1 MTLPLNS
8 IQDVGLNGVII
19 VALLAFAAMTAIQ
32 FRRTRRADRERRLI
46 RTALDNMLQGLCMF
60 DGQQRLVLCNSR
72 YLQMYNIA
80 PEKVSP
86 GITLQQIVDM
96 RFEAKSCPKM
106 SKEEYLVWR
115 DKIAVSDTQSE
126 TIVELMDGRIFR
138 IRHQPMP
145 GHGWVATHED
155 VTEQQKAEVQRALGM
170 EQETRRS
177 MIEAAI
183 VSFRDGVETLLH
195 TVTTSVS
202 AMRETASTLS
212 TTADETA
219 QRTAGAVK
227 TSDVASAG
235 THSAAEA
242 AEELLSTIA
251 SISEELRETAG
262 LVEIAVGEANTANA
276 EIAGLAQAGREIGD
290 IVKLIQQIAG
300 QTNLLALNATIE
312 AARAGE
318 AGRGFA
324 VVASEVK
331 SLAVQTAK
339 ATQDI
344 AARIAA
350 VQTSTTTA
358 VDAMHR
364 NADRM
369 RQINERASSVAARVE
384 MQNVATTEIA
394 RNVADAAAGANS
406 ILGVLGDVKEAVTK
420 THGSAQVVLSSSEAV
435 EQAAGQLRGK
445 VAGFL
450 DKVAV

>member
-1 MTLPLNS
+1 MTLALND
-8 IQDVGLNGVII
+8 ITGMGLTGAAAF
-19 VALLAFAAMTAIQ
+19 ALLALVAAIQ
-32 FRRTRRADRERRLI
+32 FLRTRRADRERRLI
-46 RTALDNMLQGLCMF
+46 SSALDNMLQGLCMF

-80 PEKVSP
+80 PDSAPP
-86 GITLQQIVDM
+86 GTTLQKIVDL

-106 SKEEYLVWR
+106 TKDEYLLWR
-115 DKIAVSDTQSE
+115 DKIAVSDKQSE

-155 VTEQQKAEVQRALGM
+155 VTEQQKAEVQRALSA
-170 EQETRRS
+170 EQDTRRS

-183 VSFRDGVETLLH
+183 ISFRDGVETLLH
-195 TVTTSVS
+195 TVTSSVS
-202 AMRETASTLS
+202 TMRETASTLS
-212 TTADETA
+212 TTANETA
-219 QRTAGAVK
+219 QRAAGAVK

-235 THSAAEA
+235 TNSAAGA

-251 SISEELRETAG
+251 SISDDLRETAG

-312 AARAGE
+312 EARAGE

-331 SLAVQTAK
+331 SLAVQTAQ
-339 ATQDI
+339 ATQEI
-344 AARIAA
+344 AAQIAA
-350 VQTSTTTA
+350 VQTSTGTA

-369 RQINERASSVAARVE
+369 RQINERTSSVASRVE

-406 ILGVLGDVKEAVTK
+406 ILGVLGDVEEAVMK
-420 THGSAQVVLSSSEAV
+420 THESAQVVLSASEAV

>member
-1 MTLPLNS
+1 
-8 IQDVGLNGVII
+8 
-19 VALLAFAAMTAIQ
+19 
-32 FRRTRRADRERRLI
+32 
-46 RTALDNMLQGLCMF
+46 
-60 DGQQRLVLCNSR
+60 
-72 YLQMYNIA
+72 MYNIA

-115 DKIAVSDTQSE
+115 DKIAVSDIQSE

-170 EQETRRS
+170 EQETRRGV
-177 MIEAAI
+177 IEAAI

-202 AMRETASTLS
+202 TMRETASTLS

-262 LVEIAVGEANTANA
+262 LVEIAVGEANTANT

-384 MQNVATTEIA
+384 MQNIATTEIA